1 MSKYRIVNFFIF
13 LCVSIIACQGSA
25 TDFTNLLPERP
36 RYYMAIGNA
45 EMNLRNKSDIA
56 VGGDDWGGS
65 VIIYINDNPMKIMA
79 FGGILT
85 YLTFYIRPGENT
97 ISLKGSASKS
107 IYIKIFEMS
116 KTLEVKKVLFADMIT
131 PDKVSDYEKT
141 VYFDAQ
147 YTPDFYFGTA
157 PLNNDKERVEIKNI
171 VKNLYNFLKIQN
183 KAMFNKVATEGA
195 ILRSNMSKRSKSVKQ
210 LSDDIR
216 FFYFSKD
223 SKSFYDYNEEDLKI
237 VPGVRTVLVYC
248 DYYKDFYFNKPYLF
262 KFKKIG
268 WKNDRTVP
276 PVILSYV
283 KDRWIVWDLSF

>member
-1 MSKYRIVNFFIF
+1 MSKYRIVNCFLFI
-13 LCVSIIACQGSA
+13 CVSIIACQNST
-25 TDFTNLLPERP
+25 TDATNLLPEQP

-45 EMNLRNKSDIA
+45 EMNLSNKSDIA

-116 KTLEVKKVLFADMIT
+116 KTLEVKKVLVADMIT
-131 PDKVSDYEKT
+131 PDKVSDYKKT

-157 PLNNDKERVEIKNI
+157 PLNNDKERVEINNI
-171 VKNLYNFLKIQN
+171 VRNLYNFLKTQN
-183 KAMFNKVATEGA
+183 KAMFNKVATEGT
-195 ILRSNMSKRSKSVKQ
+195 IIRSNMSTSSKSVKQ
-210 LSDDIR
+210 LKDDIG

-223 SKSFYDYNEEDLKI
+223 AKSFYDYNEEDLKI
-237 VPGVRTVLVYC
+237 VSGVRTVLVYC

-262 KFKKIG
+262 RFKKIG
-268 WKNDRTVP
+268 WENDRTVP